1 MAVLVRERKFYRT
14 FFSMTAVVA
23 LQNLIVF
30 GVNLA
35 DNIMIGQYSENA
47 LSGVAIVNQIQFLLQ
62 MIVVAGF
69 GDAVAVVS
77 SRYWGAKNLSAIRK
91 LLSITMS
98 LSILAAVL
106 FWAVMFFFPAQ
117 VLSLFSSDAAVI
129 AEGVAYTKIVC
140 FTYLFFSVT
149 NCLLASLRSVETVR
163 IGFVVSLIA
172 MVVNIFLNYVFI
184 FGNLGAPRLGAPGA
198 ALATLIARV
207 VECAIVLFYV
217 FRMDRKLSMK
227 LREFFRIDLPLL
239 RLYLKVGYPVI
250 CAGALWGIAMAA
262 QTAIL
267 GHLGSQA
274 IAANSI
280 ATTLFQVI
288 TVVSMASGSVTA
300 VMMGKTIGEKRM
312 DAIRPYTKTFQ
323 VLFLLIGIL
332 TGAALFLLRKPVLSL
347 YEITEETR
355 AMSMQ
360 FLTVLAVTV
369 IGTAYQVP
377 CLCGI
382 VRGGGDTRF
391 VFINDMIF
399 MWGIVL
405 PVSAVAAFLLNLP
418 PLWVFICLKMDQILK
433 CIVAVVK
440 VNRYSWLR
448 VWSSAKS

>member
-47 LSGVAIVNQIQFLLQ
+47 LSGVAIVNQVQFLLQ

-98 LSILAAVL
+98 LSILVAVL

-312 DAIRPYTKTFQ
+312 DAIRP
-323 VLFLLIGIL
+323 
-332 TGAALFLLRKPVLSL
+332 
-347 YEITEETR
+347 
-355 AMSMQ
+355 
-360 FLTVLAVTV
+360 
-369 IGTAYQVP
+369 
-377 CLCGI
+377 
-382 VRGGGDTRF
+382 
-391 VFINDMIF
+391 
-399 MWGIVL
+399 
-405 PVSAVAAFLLNLP
+405 
-418 PLWVFICLKMDQILK
+418 
-433 CIVAVVK
+433 
-440 VNRYSWLR
+440 
-448 VWSSAKS
+448 